1 LTEYWCM
8 CMENEKDQLTKE
20 IVLSIRRMTR
30 AVYLDSKRMV
40 KNFGLSNPQCLV
52 LKTIDTNG
60 PSSLAELSRHLKVSS
75 ANMTGLVDRL
85 EKKGLVKRCRKEGD
99 RRITIVELTNTG
111 KPLSRSVPD
120 PIEEKLINGL
130 EEVSLAKLKKITK
143 AIHEVVT
150 LLDASDVA
158 DVPFDPDPKN

>member
-1 LTEYWCM
+1 
-8 CMENEKDQLTKE
+8 
-20 IVLSIRRMTR
+20 MTR
-30 AVYLDSKRMV
+30 AVYIDSKRMV

-52 LKTIDTNG
+52 LKAIDTNG

-99 RRITIVELTNTG
+99 RRITIVQLTKTG
-111 KPLSRSVPD
+111 EPLSRSVPD
-120 PIEEKLINGL
+120 PIEEKLISGL
-130 EEVSLAKLKKITK
+130 EEVSLSRLKKITK
-143 AIHEVVT
+143 AFHEVVT